1 MTDAASPNLIVCAT
15 DFSPEA
21 SSALEWALG
30 FARREGGRLDLVH
43 VLPEPM
49 RDREALAADEA
60 TFEAA
65 RLHDARERLSQAAT
79 DAARGAG
86 VAVHPEVLLGDAH
99 ACIVEHARG
108 HRARL
113 IVMGASGR
121 PAIDRWVLGSVAERT
136 VRSASVPVAIVP
148 RRKSGQAWFAPA
160 PAGDA
165 RPFRALVGLE
175 GDDFPEL
182 VTFAAGLRRREAC
195 DVTFLHLYWP
205 IEEYERLGL
214 RGARDPL
221 APDPEVA
228 KNLEP
233 KLRARVGALPGRGQ
247 VSLLVRP
254 AWGDPAANLL
264 LAVGEDSYDM
274 LIVGAHR
281 RHGFA
286 RVLTGSVAER
296 VARHAA
302 GTPIVCVPTI
312 GSERASAGRALAIPR
327 ILTVLAPT
335 DLSAIGN
342 AAVPHAYTL
351 LGRTGGVVELCHVHE
366 HGLPNPAY
374 AYDEPHRLTAA
385 ARAALLKELRAL
397 VPPEA
402 EKLGITTHLSVID
415 GGKPAEAIMQAAER
429 LNVDAISLASHGRG
443 GVARALLGSVAEDVV
458 RRSARPV
465 LVVRGA
471 RA

>member
-1 MTDAASPNLIVCAT
+1 MTDAASPDLIVCAT

-21 SSALEWALG
+21 ASALEWALA

-43 VLPEPM
+43 VLPEPT

-65 RLHDARERLSQAAT
+65 RLHDARVRLSQVAIE
-79 DAARGAG
+79 AARSAG
-86 VAVHPEVLLGDAH
+86 VEVRPEVQLGDAH
-99 ACIVEHARG
+99 ARIVDHARG
-108 HRARL
+108 QRARL

-136 VRSASVPVAIVP
+136 VRSASLPVVVVP
-148 RRKSGQAWFAPA
+148 RHEPGHTWLGPA
-160 PAGDA
+160 PAGNA

-175 GDDFPEL
+175 GDDSPEL

-214 RGARDPL
+214 RGARDPI
-221 APDPEVA
+221 APDPEVV

-233 KLRARVGALPGRGQ
+233 KLRARVGALPGHGQ
-247 VSLLVRP
+247 VTVLVRP

-264 LAVGEDSYDM
+264 AALGEDAYDM
-274 LIVGAHR
+274 LIVGAHQ
-281 RHGFA
+281 RHGLA
-286 RVLTGSVAER
+286 RVLNGSVAER

-312 GSERASAGRALAIPR
+312 GSERASAGRAPAIPR

-335 DLSAIGN
+335 DLSDIGN
-342 AAVPHAYTL
+342 AAVPHAYAL
-351 LGRTGGVVELCHVHE
+351 LRATGGVVELCHVHE

-402 EKLGITTHLSVID
+402 EKLGITTHVSVID
-415 GGKPAEAIMQAAER
+415 GGKPAETIMQAAER
-429 LNVDAISLASHGRG
+429 LNVDAISLASRGRG
-443 GVARALLGSVAEDVV
+443 GLARALLGSVAEEVV
-458 RRSARPV
+458 RRSTRPV
-465 LVVRGA
+465 LVVR
-471 RA
+471 